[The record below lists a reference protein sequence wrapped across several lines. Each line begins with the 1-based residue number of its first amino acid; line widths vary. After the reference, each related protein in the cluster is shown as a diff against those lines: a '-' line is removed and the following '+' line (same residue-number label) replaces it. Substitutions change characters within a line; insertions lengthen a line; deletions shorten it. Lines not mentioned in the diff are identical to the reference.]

1 MQGTVPFQGGT
12 ITRDILLHG
21 PIRTGGCFKGGS
33 NNDHYNDGDG
43 CGAVIMMDDWKIS
56 KDYPWN

>member
-1 MQGTVPFQGGT
+1 MQGTVPFQSRT

-21 PIRTGGCFKGGS
+21 PIRTGGCYKESGGP
-33 NNDHYNDGDG
+33 DYYGPGDG

-56 KDYPWN
+56 KDYPW